1 MLPGVHSVVAF
12 EMLIIDER
20 PVLRQ
25 GISALLP
32 RMLPLVSSFSKKFF
46 DNSLGHRITC
56 TLVLFWAVLISSKH
70 SHFLCKHLWATSS
83 PPGRQL

>member
-32 RMLPLVSSFSKKFF
+32 RMLPLVSSFSKNFF

-56 TLVLFWAVLISSKH
+56 TLVLFWAV
-70 SHFLCKHLWATSS
+70 
-83 PPGRQL
+83 